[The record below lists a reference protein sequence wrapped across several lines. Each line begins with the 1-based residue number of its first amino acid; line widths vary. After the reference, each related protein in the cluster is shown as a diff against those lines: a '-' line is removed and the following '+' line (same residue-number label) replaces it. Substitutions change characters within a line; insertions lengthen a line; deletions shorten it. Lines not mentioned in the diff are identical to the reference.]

1 MKSKKKEIADICL
14 IVEGSY
20 PYVTGGVASWVQ
32 RLIKTFEHEF
42 TFSVV
47 ALTAGDKTDEDMKY
61 QLPSNVI
68 SFKSF
73 NIFDYEFIRNARPVK
88 LKKKKKQ
95 KINAVI
101 KELMLKGFR
110 TGRLTQDQKTLLVDI
125 LNTYKEGL
133 LKDFLISHD
142 GFKVLTEIY
151 EERHR
156 EDGFLKYFYNWR
168 NIHFVIWRIFML
180 LTELP
185 KARIYHSPSTGFAG
199 FLVCLMTELYN
210 IPSIITEHGIYVQE
224 REMELTSVS
233 WLDEYY
239 LIQMW
244 LDFFKSLIYWEYQT
258 VSSLITLYYGN
269 KALQI
274 EYGAPEEKIKVIPNG
289 INMERFVPCR
299 KERLTSW
306 PPKIGIVARI
316 DPVKDIK
323 TFIEAV
329 SIIKEKIPDI
339 QAYIIGPAEDKEYHN
354 DCLKLVNML
363 GLQKNITFTGSVDV
377 TKYYKELDLVLLT
390 SVKEAMP
397 LAIMEAMASGIP
409 VVATKVGA
417 CEELVFGLN
426 DGLGQAGFVA
436 TVMDAEDIAANS
448 LKILT
453 NKEFANSLAQVG
465 IKRIESFY
473 YEDILQQSYRKEY
486 ISLMELNKVV
496 KKNTNKD
503 GNAI

>member
-1 MKSKKKEIADICL
+1 MNFKKREIADICL

-61 QLPSNVI
+61 HLPSNVI

-73 NIFDYEFIRNARPVK
+73 NIFDYEFIRKARPVN

-95 KINAVI
+95 KINSVI
-101 KELMLKGFR
+101 KELMLRGFR
-110 TGRLTQDQKTLLVDI
+110 TGRLTQDQKILLTDV
-125 LNTYKEGL
+125 LNTYRERL
-133 LKDFLISHD
+133 LKDFLVSYD
-142 GFKVLTEIY
+142 GFNLLTEIY
-151 EERHR
+151 EERHGD
-156 EDGFLKYFYNWR
+156 DGFLKYFYNWR

-180 LTELP
+180 LKELP
-185 KARIYHSPSTGFAG
+185 KAKIYHSPSTGFAG
-199 FLVCLMTELYN
+199 FLECLMTELYN

-244 LDFFKSLIYWEYQT
+244 LDFFKSLTYWQYQT

-274 EYGAPEEKIKVIPNG
+274 EYGAPKGKIKVIPNG
-289 INMERFVPCR
+289 INIERFVPCR
-299 KERLTSW
+299 KERLTSR
-306 PPKIGIVARI
+306 PPKIGIAARI

-323 TFIEAV
+323 AFIEAL
-329 SIIKEKIPDI
+329 SIIKETIPDI
-339 QAYIIGPAEDKEYHN
+339 QAYIIGPTEDREYYD

-363 GLQKNITFTGSVDV
+363 GLQKNITFTGNVDV
-377 TKYYKELDLVLLT
+377 VKYYKKLDLVLLT

-417 CEELVFGLN
+417 CKELVYGLN

-436 TVMDAEDIAANS
+436 TVMDAEDIAAKS

-453 NKEFANSLAQVG
+453 NKELANSMAQAG

-473 YEDILQQSYRKEY
+473 YEDILQESYRREY
-486 ISLMELNKVV
+486 MSLMQLKRSR
-496 KKNTNKD
+496 
-503 GNAI
+503 